1 MILIWLGSFAIM
13 LFAMSESQKNITSF
27 FSNLH
32 KHILENK
39 SEINAFQAFLRAV
52 RLVLIEASP
61 QQSLLSGIALYN
73 LKVLDLRTSLVVI
86 CLSVLGA
93 WWFMI
98 LGLLFLSL
106 NGFFLLGLS
115 FLWWL
120 NWFQSPQ
127 AEKFFKWIFFAG
139 LFLIGSDLVLKNS
152 RLLQSLL
159 GNSDLAFFLA
169 DGRMESIFVLMA
181 FAIGLNFVI
190 RCEYW
195 SMALGLSLM
204 VANILSL
211 NGALALFV
219 GERIGAILLFW
230 WRSRNVTEEV
240 KSFSVLVTVVSI
252 CSLLVGFLFAG
263 EVRSQFIIGFD
274 TDTVAFQNK
283 SLTLMM
289 LIFLVLI
296 FQFMGQMAWGHLYYL
311 KSKRL
316 Q

>member
-1 MILIWLGSFAIM
+1 M
-13 LFAMSESQKNITSF
+13 
-27 FSNLH
+27 
-32 KHILENK
+32 
-39 SEINAFQAFLRAV
+39 
-52 RLVLIEASP
+52 
-61 QQSLLSGIALYN
+61 
-73 LKVLDLRTSLVVI
+73 
-86 CLSVLGA
+86 
-93 WWFMI
+93 
-98 LGLLFLSL
+98 GLLFLSL